1 MAVMPEKV
9 DLTVNGMAWRVPW
22 EPDKSLLE
30 AIRDDLRLLGSKNGC
45 STGHCGSCT
54 VIMNGHPKKACV
66 VPLAKAAGAQVTT
79 IEGLSVGANL
89 DPVQHAFMKEAGFQC
104 GACTPGYI
112 VAVRALLN
120 KHPNPTRD
128 QISRALALN
137 ICRCTGYNSILRA
150 IEDVVAG
157 KYGTEA
163 SPVRGVGSSPVRND
177 AYEKVMGTSPYAD
190 DLYLPG
196 MLHGATLRAGRPHAR
211 ILRIDTSRAETLPG
225 VHAVLTA
232 KAIPGTNRFGLIT
245 ADQPVL
251 CADKVRFVGDPVAIV
266 AADTPR
272 IAKKA
277 LELIQVEYEDLPP
290 VLDVHQALADGA
302 PLLHEQHPTGNILCH
317 VKVRHNAEDLEK
329 AFAESDII
337 VDETYE
343 LPCQEHAYLEPEACV
358 AEVEPDGTVTV
369 WTGSQNVFSDR
380 MQIAANLALPLD
392 RVRVRLT
399 TTGGAFGG
407 KEDLTC
413 QIHAALLAR
422 RLNRPVKFVYS
433 REESI
438 VVSTKRHPMII
449 RQKTGATREGKL
461 KAQEVS
467 ILSDSGPYASFG
479 YIVML
484 RAATHAFG
492 PYEVEAAKIDAIATY
507 TNNTIGGAF
516 RGFGTPQAAFA
527 CESNMDRLA
536 ERLGMDP
543 IGLRLRNAVKV
554 GSVLATGEVL
564 RESVGIRETIE
575 KVAAAAGWPD
585 WKAWKAEKP
594 GRGIGVAC
602 GFKNTGLGH
611 GEEETIDRAGARV
624 EVDAKGRVTV
634 FAGAADNGQGIN
646 QVIGQVASQVLQ
658 VDFDHVRVLMGD
670 TRSTPNGG
678 VSSASRQTF
687 MTGNAVL
694 RASEKLVKE
703 MKLLA
708 SPILGLPPQ
717 MLEVRDGRILAK
729 DGSGRAIAWGQMA
742 AVGDEPIRAEVEY
755 VPPATKGLGDV
766 GHSPDGHRVHVA
778 YGFATQ
784 IAFVEVNEEKG
795 EVQVVKVIAAHDVGK
810 AIHPPSLIGQIEGG
824 ISMGIG
830 HALSEEYVLVNG
842 YPKTI
847 TFKSLG
853 LPTISTCPEVIPII
867 VEDPTSTGP
876 FGAKGAGELVNVPT
890 GAAITNAIY
899 DATGLR
905 VTKLPATPKRLK
917 AWLQAH
923 RGARVGAAQTGGRA
937 RAGG

>member
-1 MAVMPEKV
+1 MAVALNHIE
-9 DLTVNGMAWRVPW
+9 LTINGTPRRVPW
-22 EPDKSLLE
+22 EPEKSLLD

-45 STGHCGSCT
+45 DTGHCGSCT
-54 VIMNGHPKKACV
+54 VIINGHPKKACV
-66 VPLAKAAGAQVTT
+66 VPLEKAAGAQVTT
-79 IEGLSVGANL
+79 IEGLSLDGKL

-128 QISRALALN
+128 QVNRSLALS

-150 IEDVVAG
+150 IDDVVEG
-157 KYGTEA
+157 KYGTEP
-163 SPVRGVGSSPVRND
+163 SPVRGIGSSPVRND
-177 AYEKVMGTSPYAD
+177 AYAKVMGTSPYAD

-196 MLHGATLRAGRPHAR
+196 MLYGATLRAGRPHAR
-211 ILRIDTSRAETLPG
+211 IRRIDTSRAEALPG
-225 VHAVLTA
+225 VRAVLTA
-232 KAIPGTNRFGLIT
+232 EDIPGTNRFGLIT

-266 AADTPR
+266 AAESER
-272 IAKKA
+272 IARKA
-277 LELIQVEYEDLPP
+277 LALVDVEYEDLPH
-290 VLDVHQALADGA
+290 VLDAHQALAEGA
-302 PLLHEQHPTGNILCH
+302 PLLHESHPTGNILCH
-317 VKVRHNAEDLEK
+317 VKVRHNVESLER
-329 AFAESDII
+329 AFAESDVI
-337 VDETYE
+337 VEETYE

-358 AEVEPDGTVTV
+358 AEEEPDGTVAV

-380 MQIAANLALPLD
+380 MQIAANLAEPVE

-438 VVSTKRHPMII
+438 IVSTKRHPMVI
-449 RQKTGATREGKL
+449 RQKTGATRDGKL
-461 KAQEVS
+461 KAVETS
-467 ILSDSGPYASFG
+467 ILSDTGPYASFG

-484 RAATHAFG
+484 RAATHAMG

-507 TNNTIGGAF
+507 TNNAIGGAF

-527 CESNMDRLA
+527 CECNMDHLA

-543 IGLRLRNAVKV
+543 IELRRRNAVKV
-554 GSVLATGEVL
+554 GSMLATGHVL
-564 RESVGIRETIE
+564 EESVGLRETIE
-575 KVAAAAGWPD
+575 RAAAAAGWPD
-585 WKAWKAEKP
+585 WKAWKREKP
-594 GRGIGVAC
+594 GRGIGVVC
-602 GFKNTGLGH
+602 GFKNVGLGH

-658 VDFDHVRVLMGD
+658 ADFDQVRVVMGD
-670 TRSTPNGG
+670 TKTTPYGG

-687 MTGNAVL
+687 MTGNAVMK
-694 RASEKLVKE
+694 AAEKLIKE
-703 MKLLA
+703 MKLRA
-708 SPILGLPPQ
+708 SPFLGLPPQ
-717 MLEVRDGRILAK
+717 MLEVRDGRIFAK
-729 DGSGRAIAWGQMA
+729 DGSGRSMGWGQVA
-742 AVGDEPIRAEVEY
+742 AAGDEPVRAEVEY
-755 VPPATKGLGDV
+755 VPPATRGLGDQ
-766 GHSPDGHRVHVA
+766 GNTGGHRMHVA

-830 HALSEEYVLVNG
+830 FCLSEEYVVENG
-842 YPKTI
+842 YPKTT

-853 LPTISTCPEVIPII
+853 LPTISTCPEVVPII
-867 VEDPTSTGP
+867 VEDETTTGP

-890 GAAITNAIY
+890 GAAIVNAIY

-905 VTKLPATPKRLK
+905 VHQIPATPKRLK
-917 AWLQAH
+917 SLLRAH
-923 RGARVGAAQTGGRA
+923 RAAS
-937 RAGG
+937 

>member
-1 MAVMPEKV
+1 MAVTLDQVE
-9 DLTVNGMAWRVPW
+9 LTINGVARRVAW
-22 EPDKSLLE
+22 EPEKSLLD
-30 AIRDDLRLLGSKNGC
+30 ALRNDLRLLGSKDGC
-45 STGHCGSCT
+45 TTGHCGSCT
-54 VIMNGHPKKACV
+54 VILNGLPKKSCV
-66 VPLAKAAGAQVTT
+66 VPLEKAAGGQVTT
-79 IEGLSVGANL
+79 IEGLSVDGKL

-120 KHPNPTRD
+120 KYPSPTRD
-128 QISRALALN
+128 QINRALALS

-150 IEDVVAG
+150 IDDVMQG
-157 KYGTEA
+157 KYGTEP

-177 AYEKVMGTSPYAD
+177 AYEKVTGTSPYAD

-211 ILRIDTSRAETLPG
+211 ILRIDASRAEALPG

-232 KAIPGTNRFGLIT
+232 RDIPGTNRFGLIT

-266 AADTPR
+266 AADSER
-272 IAKKA
+272 VARKA
-277 LELIQVEYEDLPP
+277 LELIAVEYEDLPL
-290 VLDVHQALADGA
+290 VLDVHQALAEGA
-302 PLLHEQHPTGNILCH
+302 PRLHEDHPTGNILCH
-317 VKVRHNAEDLEK
+317 VKVRHNVEHLER
-329 AFAESDII
+329 AFAESD
-337 VDETYE
+337 VVVEQTYE

-380 MQIAANLALPLD
+380 MQIAANLALPLE

-422 RLNRPVKFVYS
+422 KLNRPVKFVYS
-433 REESI
+433 REESLI
-438 VVSTKRHPMII
+438 VSTKRHPMII
-449 RQKTGATREGKL
+449 VQKTGATRDGKL

-467 ILSDSGPYASFG
+467 ILSDTGPYASFG

-484 RAATHAFG
+484 RAATHAMG
-492 PYEVEAAKIDAIATY
+492 PYEVEAAKIDAVAVY
-507 TNNTIGGAF
+507 CNTAIGGAF

-527 CESNMDRLA
+527 CECNMDRLA

-543 IGLRLRNAVKV
+543 IELRRRNAVKV
-554 GSVLATGEVL
+554 GSMLATGHVL
-564 RESVGIRETIE
+564 EDSVGLRETIE
-575 KVAAAAGWPD
+575 KAAAAAGWPD
-585 WKAWKAEKP
+585 WKAWKREKP

-611 GEEETIDRAGARV
+611 GEEEALDRAGARA

-646 QVIGQVASQVLQ
+646 QVIAQVASQVLQ
-658 VDFDHVRVLMGD
+658 VDFNQVHVVMGD
-670 TRSTPNGG
+670 TKITPNGG

-694 RASEKLVKE
+694 KASEQLIKE
-703 MKLLA
+703 MKMRA
-708 SPILGLPPQ
+708 SPMLELPPQ

-729 DGSGRAIAWGQMA
+729 DGSGRSIGWGQVA
-742 AVGDEPIRAEVEY
+742 AAGDEPVRAEVEY
-755 VPPATKGLGDV
+755 VPPATQGLGGDR
-766 GHSPDGHRVHVA
+766 GHTAGGHRMHVA

-830 HALSEEYVLVNG
+830 FALSEEYLLENG
-842 YPKTI
+842 FPKTT

-853 LPTISTCPEVIPII
+853 LPTISTCPEVVPLI
-867 VEDPTSTGP
+867 VEDPTTTGP

-890 GAAITNAIY
+890 GAAIVNAIY
-899 DATGLR
+899 DATGVR
-905 VTKLPATPKRLK
+905 VNKIPATPKRLK
-917 AWLQAH
+917 ALLQT
-923 RGARVGAAQTGGRA
+923 RRA
-937 RAGG
+937 